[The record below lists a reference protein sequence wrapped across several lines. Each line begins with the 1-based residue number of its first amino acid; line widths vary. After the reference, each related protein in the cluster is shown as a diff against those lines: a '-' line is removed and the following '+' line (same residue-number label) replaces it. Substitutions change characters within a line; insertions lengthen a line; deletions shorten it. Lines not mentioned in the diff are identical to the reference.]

1 MKYDL
6 IDLDPRELLQ
16 FDGNVRA
23 DLGDLAGMVET
34 MKQVGVVQPLHVVFS
49 IEDGYWRILA
59 GKRRAAAAI
68 KAGLETVPCLYRE
81 ANGTEP
87 SVSDDRVRSL
97 VENVQRKDLT
107 AAEESEGWAQLQIC
121 GLDVDTIATV
131 TGLEVERVQRGLTVA
146 ASKTAA
152 AVTRKYDLTLEQ
164 GIVIAEFDDDKE
176 AVKELTALA
185 VRDPGRFAH
194 TASRMRQDRESAKL
208 IAEATAKLE
217 KQGVAVLDDKTRV
230 GYSTLR
236 EPRRISELV
245 DGEGKKLTAASH
257 RKCPGARARIRG
269 SWNGK
274 VEVEHVCLEP
284 AENGHKELHA
294 RNRGHDSGTP
304 SESAEAA
311 KEQRSATIAGNKAWR
326 AAEPVRRQF
335 VIDLLKRR
343 KVPTQVLPF
352 VAEEV
357 LTDPHGLTTGTDGML
372 SAMSGIRTATDVYG
386 AKLGLA
392 VLAKA
397 TTATLPLAM
406 LTAVASAREA
416 TLDVHTWRNPSK
428 DGAPARWLRFLASV
442 GYTLS
447 DIERVVAEAKR

>member
-1 MKYDL
+1 MSYKL

-16 FDGNVRA
+16 FKGNVRT
-23 DLGDLAGMVET
+23 DLGDLSGMVET
-34 MKQVGVVQPLHVVFS
+34 MKQVGVVQPLH
-49 IEDGYWRILA
+49 ITILDDGAGGKWSILA

-68 KAGLETVPCLYRE
+68 KAGLATVPCLYRE
-81 ANGTEP
+81 ANGSEP

-107 AAEESEGWAQLQIC
+107 AAEESEGWSQLQLC
-121 GLDVDTIATV
+121 GLDVASIATV
-131 TGLEVERVQRGLTVA
+131 TGVDAERVTRGLTVA

-152 AVTRKYDLTLEQ
+152 AVTRKYELTLEQ
-164 GIVIAEFDDDKE
+164 GIVIAEFEDDKD
-176 AVKELTALA
+176 AVKELAALA
-185 VRDPGRFAH
+185 VRDPSRFDH
-194 TASRMRQDRESAKL
+194 TASRMRLEREAAK
-208 IAEATAKLE
+208 AYADAVATLE
-217 KQGVAVLDDKTRV
+217 KQGVALLDDKTRI

-236 EPRRISELV
+236 EPRKITELT
-245 DGEGKKLTAASH
+245 DDKGKKLTVPSH
-257 RKCPGARARIRG
+257 RKCPGAAARVRVS

-274 VEVEHVCLEP
+274 AEVEHVCTAP
-284 AENGHKELHA
+284 SFHGHKELHA
-294 RNRGHDSGTP
+294 RRGHDSGTP
-304 SESAEAA
+304 SAGTEESKAA
-311 KEQRSATIAGNKAWR
+311 RSATIAGNKAWR

-335 VIDLLKRR
+335 VIDLIKRR

-357 LTDPHGLTTGTDGML
+357 LCDPRGLTTGTDGML
-372 SAMSGIRTATDVYG
+372 SAMASIKNENNLYG

-416 TLDVHTWRNPSK
+416 KIGRAHV
-428 DGAPARWLRFLASV
+428 
-442 GYTLS
+442 
-447 DIERVVAEAKR
+447 